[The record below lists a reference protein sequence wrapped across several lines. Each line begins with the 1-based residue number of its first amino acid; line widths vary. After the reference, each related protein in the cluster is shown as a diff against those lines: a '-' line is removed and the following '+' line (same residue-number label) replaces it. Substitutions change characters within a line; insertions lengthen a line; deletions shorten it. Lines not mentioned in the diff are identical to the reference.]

1 MKKPSRH
8 VYRVG
13 LGQTASGKILDRDT
27 HSYIWAIHA
36 LEDALQ
42 SRKPVFVSRNKKAYV
57 ELIIEDLYK
66 LAEEEEKE
74 KEEYEEIN
82 RIHQEVAEEK

>member
-1 MKKPSRH
+1 MKNPTRH

-36 LEDALQ
+36 LEDALK
-42 SRKPVFVSRNKKAYV
+42 SRKPVFVSRNKRAYIEISIG
-57 ELIIEDLYK
+57 ELHR

-74 KEEYEEIN
+74 KDEYENIRE
-82 RIHQEVAEEK
+82 QL

>member
-13 LGQTASGKILDRDT
+13 LGQTASGKILDRNT

-36 LEDALQ
+36 LEDALK

-57 ELIIEDLYK
+57 ELSIADLYK
-66 LAEEEEKE
+66 LAEEEEIE
-74 KEEYEEIN
+74 KKEYEETN
-82 RIHQEVAEEK
+82 RIHKEAIEEK

>member
-1 MKKPSRH
+1 MKNPTRH

-36 LEDALQ
+36 LEDVLK
-42 SRKPVFVSRNKKAYV
+42 SRKPVFVSRNKRAYIEISIG
-57 ELIIEDLYK
+57 ELYR

-74 KEEYEEIN
+74 KEEL
-82 RIHQEVAEEK
+82 

>member
-1 MKKPSRH
+1 MKKPTRH

-36 LEDALQ
+36 LEDALK
-42 SRKPVFVSRNKKAYV
+42 SRKPVFVSRNKRAYI
-57 ELIIEDLYK
+57 ELSIGDLYR

-74 KEEYEEIN
+74 KEKYEN
-82 RIHQEVAEEK
+82 RRKIK